1 MGLLD
6 RRIALVTGAA
16 RGNGEGIA
24 RGLAQHG
31 ADVALVDVD
40 GEGAEATAAAI
51 ASETGRRTLGFAGDV
66 ADPAQAEAMVARTVD
81 ELGGI
86 HVLVNNAGVL
96 LPEHSLKLTLDAWE
110 RSLRVNLTGPMLVSV
125 AAARR
130 MAEAGGGAIVN
141 VTSIAAEEGFPGS
154 AAYCASKGGLQMLTR
169 VMAIDLAESGV
180 RVNAIAPGIVR
191 TAMTAPLYRT
201 EELLARVVAPIPLG
215 RQGEPADL
223 VGAAVYLASD
233 LSAWVTGETIR
244 VDGGHTAGFHG
255 WLAG

>member
-6 RRIALVTGAA
+6 GKVALVTGAA

-40 GEGAEATAAAI
+40 GDGAIAAAAAI
-51 ASETGRRTLGFAGDV
+51 AADTGRRAIGFAGDV
-66 ADPAQAEAMVARTVD
+66 GDPDAAEAMVARTAD

-96 LPEHSLKLTLDAWE
+96 LPEHSLKLTLESWE
-110 RSLRVNLTGPMLVSV
+110 RTLRVNLTGPMLVSV

-130 MAEAGGGAIVN
+130 MAGDGGGAIVN

-169 VMAIDLAESGV
+169 VLAIDLAEHGV
-180 RVNAIAPGIVR
+180 RVNAIAPGIIR
-191 TAMTAPLYRT
+191 TPMTEPLYRS
-201 EELLARVVAPIPLG
+201 EEALARVLAPIPLA

-233 LSAWVTGETIR
+233 LAAWVTGETIR